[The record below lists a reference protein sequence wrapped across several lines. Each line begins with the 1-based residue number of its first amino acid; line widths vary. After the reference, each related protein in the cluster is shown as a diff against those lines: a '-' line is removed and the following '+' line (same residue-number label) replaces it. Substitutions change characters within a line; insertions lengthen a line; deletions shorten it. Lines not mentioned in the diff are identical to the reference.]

1 MPASTRINDRTVG
14 VCDIGEDCCPHSRSG
29 TNATGSPNVFI
40 NDLKCHR
47 LGDTGPTNCPH
58 GGTFESTE
66 GSPNVFVNDKPKTR
80 ISDTTICQNCG
91 QSGNHVSGSDNVFV
105 N

>member
-1 MPASTRINDRTVG
+1 MPASTRISDRTTG
-14 VCDIGEDCCPHSRSG
+14 VCNIGEDCCPHSRSG
-29 TNATGSPNVFI
+29 TNSTGSPNVII

-58 GGTFESTE
+58 GGTFESTQ
-66 GSPNVFVNDKPKTR
+66 GSPNVFVNDMPKTR

>member
-1 MPASTRINDRTVG
+1 MPEATRITDKTTGTCNLG
-14 VCDIGEDCCPHSRSG
+14 LDCCPHSRSG
-29 TNATGSPNVFI
+29 TNNTGSPNVYI
-40 NDLKCHR
+40 NDLSCHR

-80 ISDTTICQNCG
+80 ITDTTICQNCG
-91 QSGNHVSGSDNVFV
+91 QSGNHVTGSPNVIV